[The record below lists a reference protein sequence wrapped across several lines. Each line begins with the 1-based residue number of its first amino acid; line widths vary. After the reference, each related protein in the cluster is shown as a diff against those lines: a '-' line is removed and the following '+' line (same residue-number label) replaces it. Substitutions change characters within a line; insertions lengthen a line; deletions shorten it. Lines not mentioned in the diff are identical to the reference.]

1 MPKVLVTLSQEAL
14 DILDRETGKRG
25 RSSYLDGL
33 VLDTLGKRKA
43 KVETRAP
50 DPLDALEPP
59 VSHVTEFSGPEPAE
73 GRLAVGTVKL
83 IRRPDPKSA
92 APMVVGKR
100 RLVRY
105 EGDQAIWEDVKL

>member
-43 KVETRAP
+43 APKVETPIA
-50 DPLDALEPP
+50 DPLDVLDEPKPPEKVRDVTFAPRPRGFDP
-59 VSHVTEFSGPEPAE
+59 VT
-73 GRLAVGTVKL
+73 
-83 IRRPDPKSA
+83 
-92 APMVVGKR
+92 GK
-100 RLVRY
+100 
-105 EGDQAIWEDVKL
+105 AIY